1 MNFLLR
7 LIWQL
12 PSRDFMRGKRKAFF
26 IKVQGVPATF
36 PEWRHTVK
44 TTYSRK
50 YQTFFWYRDLMQMEI
65 WVLYQGMTSIYGML
79 KNPWAATKKRC
90 RLLLCLHVVSFPID
104 LVLNTDAVQ
113 EEVKE
118 KSYEFP
124 LWADLSPFLASS
136 NQLYTKNHAEMEKLT
151 KNMKSSPYG
160 ILFQFLKPLTSTQ
173 PTYRKCFSLYAH
185 SSWVVIENSCNG
197 T

>member
-36 PEWRHTVK
+36 PEWRHTVDTNSQN

-50 YQTFFWYRDLMQMEI
+50 YQTFFWYRDLIQMEI

-113 EEVKE
+113 DRRWRKKVMN
-118 KSYEFP
+118 FP
-124 LWADLSPFLASS
+124 CGQISHRFL
-136 NQLYTKNHAEMEKLT
+136 H
-151 KNMKSSPYG
+151 
-160 ILFQFLKPLTSTQ
+160 PLTNCIRRIMLRWRNWQ
-173 PTYRKCFSLYAH
+173 KIWKALLVLMAFCFNFWNLSLLH
-185 SSWVVIENSCNG
+185 SPLTESVPPLMLTPLEW
-197 T
+197 